1 MVFDD
6 NALYRHPDIHALFE
20 PTPEEQL
27 EATAKERGFSYV
39 RMDGDIG
46 CMVNGAGL
54 AMTTMDMIKLYGGS
68 PANFLDIGGSSNPVK
83 VIEAMKI
90 LLNDSKVKAVFINIF
105 GGITRCDDVA
115 IGLIQAF
122 DQLQTE
128 IPVIV
133 RLTGTNENIG
143 RKLLKDSNRFQVA
156 ETMNEATL
164 MVIKSV
170 KGETL

>member
-1 MVFDD
+1 MHRLLKQPLVLTAKGTLLAIDAKMVFDD

-105 GGITRCDDVA
+105 GGITRCRRCSYRID
-115 IGLIQAF
+115 
-122 DQLQTE
+122 
-128 IPVIV
+128 
-133 RLTGTNENIG
+133 TGFRSIANGNSCHCKTDGN
-143 RKLLKDSNRFQVA
+143 Q
-156 ETMNEATL
+156 
-164 MVIKSV
+164 
-170 KGETL
+170 